1 MRGAPIHGAAPED
14 DQPREPASRQN
25 RSTQTRVKS
34 PQSPTIGNKFHA
46 TEVAT

>member
-14 DQPREPASRQN
+14 DQPREPASRQD

-34 PQSPTIGNKFHA
+34 PAVSDQVTPFHA
-46 TEVAT
+46 TEVST